1 MPLLFV
7 IGRILLGG
15 YFLMNGYNHFK
26 NLEGNIGYAKS
37 KGVAM
42 PKLAVG
48 FTGLLLLVGGASIVT
63 GFVTNVGI
71 AVLILFL
78 IPVTFQM
85 HAFWKESDPMKRMGE
100 KINFQKNIALLGAVL
115 MMLALDVPWLNSI

>member
-15 YFLMNGYNHFK
+15 YFLLAGYNHFK
-26 NLEGNIGYAKS
+26 NLEGNAGYAKF
-37 KGVAM
+37 KGVVM

-48 FTGLLLLVGGASIVT
+48 FTGLLLLVGGASIIT
-63 GFVTNVGI
+63 GFATNVGL
-71 AVLILFL
+71 AALILFL

-85 HAFWKESDPMKRMGE
+85 HPFWKETDPMKKMGE
-100 KINFQKNIALLGAVL
+100 KINFEKNLALLGAIL
-115 MMLALDVPWLNSI
+115 MLLALGVPWMNSF